1 MIKNIRGQKSR
12 LVRLRSKQ
20 IKKFCE
26 YYAIS
31 PADLHR
37 RMLELDE
44 GCPCIDIVRDII
56 TGKRVLI
63 GLADAKVLAL
73 ALGINF
79 HDIIY

>member
-1 MIKNIRGQKSR
+1 MIKNIRGRKSR
-12 LVRLRSKQ
+12 LVRLRNSR
-20 IKKFCE
+20 IKEFCE

-31 PADLHR
+31 AADLHR
-37 RMLELDE
+37 RMLELDKN
-44 GCPCIDIVRDII
+44 CMCVDIVREII

-63 GLADAKVLAL
+63 GLADAKVVAL